1 MVMTLKSILYSMMV
15 LLAFILFLQ
24 IFIGVGAIDIEP
36 KFKIIQGTVE
46 VSK

>member
-1 MVMTLKSILYSMMV
+1 MTLKSIFYSMMA

-24 IFIGVGAIDIEP
+24 IFIGVDIEP
-36 KFKIIQGTVE
+36 KFKIIKGMME